1 MTVWEPKMQP
11 CQLEN
16 RTLLI
21 TRPQPEADS
30 TARQVLACQ
39 GTPLLAP
46 ALTIL
51 PPQEAG
57 PLHQALARQEE
68 YRGILV
74 TSVNGA
80 KAIVSAMPADADP
93 PPFFAVGAKTAA
105 ILTKQGWSVHLPA
118 IRAGGEALA
127 AAVVQWA
134 ATNPPA
140 RGKGDSNTF
149 LFPQAEQGREEL
161 ITEMQRAGYQVEKV
175 VAYRA
180 EPITRLAPETEQA
193 LAAGRVDAVLFF
205 SGRSAQ
211 AFVAALPPDGK
222 EWLAQTCIAVIS
234 PVTATVVEQL
244 GYKVSVIATEPD
256 SNGLLTALHRY
267 WHPSAANTGLE
278 R

>member
-1 MTVWEPKMQP
+1 MQP